1 MDQGPN
7 MVSSVRD
14 VRKHAEKLKV
24 WIWVI
29 YVEKEAGFTEKE
41 AEIAESLPRKSSHF
55 GHYYE
60 YRPFGLKLSHCR
72 EKQVGTDHYFLRELF
87 DLEKLTG
94 QVWNRFYK

>member
-1 MDQGPN
+1 

-41 AEIAESLPRKSSHF
+41 AEIAESFYEKEGTGTLSHYEKKNF
-55 GHYYE
+55 GHYY
-60 YRPFGLKLSHCR
+60 R
-72 EKQVGTDHYFLRELF
+72 ENRVTLQAI
-87 DLEKLTG
+87 
-94 QVWNRFYK
+94 WN